1 MVTEGRIE
9 TDHVAFWEQILRDG
23 CALPSY
29 PPLDELTVEL
39 TRMLGSPYGHERTD
53 IAATIL
59 TTWLERGV
67 YDDLLTGL
75 GDGMCLGLD
84 TGLGDDGADTVFR
97 RSYSALMLSAVVA
110 RETEIERL
118 HPDALLRWGDRGIRW
133 LVHERDLRGYIPGNG
148 WAHAAAH
155 GADLLLA
162 LSLSRHFR
170 EGELM
175 VLLDAVADRLLEP
188 TNHRLVHGE
197 EERLAYATMGVLH
210 RNILDMSVLN
220 PWLER
225 LSRAWQDAGAAE
237 SPVAF
242 NTVGY
247 LRSLHLQLQ
256 LGVQPLMRQGH
267 ASLYFEQ
274 EVGNRIDVLG
284 ALARQLRT
292 TGPWYRQRTLEPR

>member
-9 TDHVAFWEQILRDG
+9 TDHVAFWEQILRDD

-29 PPLDELTVEL
+29 PPLDQLTVEL
-39 TRMLGSPYGHERTD
+39 TRMLGSPYGHERDD
-53 IAATIL
+53 IASTIL
-59 TTWLERGV
+59 TTWLGRGV

-84 TGLGDDGADTVFR
+84 TGLGEDGADSVFR
-97 RSYSALMLSAVVA
+97 RSFSALILSAVVA
-110 RETEIERL
+110 RDTEVERL
-118 HPDALLRWGDRGIRW
+118 HPDVLLRWGDRGIRW
-133 LVHERDLRGYIPGNG
+133 LVRERDLRGYIPGNG
-148 WAHAAAH
+148 WAHTVAH

-197 EERLAYATMGVLH
+197 EERLAYASMGVLH

-225 LSRAWQDAGAAE
+225 LAKAWSDAGAAE

-242 NTVGY
+242 NTVSY

-256 LGVQPLMRQGH
+256 LGVRPLMRQGH

-274 EVGNRIDVLG
+274 DVGNRIDMLG